1 MAKTKKVQFKQD
13 EQLRKKQNQN
23 NQIKKKTN
31 FNCVVMLESIDKLL
45 RDYNIST
52 GRKSCT
58 PEEVFNV
65 VVKIRKSTFTVNK
78 KIIKL
83 GEAKTITIGLSFNSK
98 EAIVNHCTV
107 DRPVKLNRPKT
118 LNQLIEMSWR
128 KCKTEN
134 TNDELK
140 EGQVILAKMRG
151 WSPWPCIIEKFTAN
165 RKRAKVHFFGT
176 NQTGTIEIKESVR
189 MEKAN
194 EIIKLLLLRSLDF
207 FWRGIREAEGVLGIS
222 EEHSVTREQQALH

>member
-1 MAKTKKVQFKQD
+1 MAKTKKVQFKQN

-23 NQIKKKTN
+23 NQIKKKAN

-45 RDYNIST
+45 REYNIST
-52 GRKSCT
+52 DLNSNT
-58 PEEVFNV
+58 HEEVFNV
-65 VVKIRKSTFTVNK
+65 GVKIRKGTFTVNK
-78 KIIKL
+78 NIIKL

-98 EAIVNHCTV
+98 EAIVNHCSV
-107 DRPVKLNRPKT
+107 DRPVKVNKPKT
-118 LNQLIEMSWR
+118 LNQLIEISWR
-128 KCKTEN
+128 KCKIEN
-134 TNDELK
+134 TNDEFK

-151 WSPWPCIIEKFTAN
+151 WTPWPCIIEKFTVN
-165 RKRAKVHFFGT
+165 KKRAQVRFFGT

-194 EIIKLLLLRSLDF
+194 EVIKLLLLRSLDF

-222 EEHSVTREQQALH
+222 EEYSVTREQQALQ